1 MFEYYIRQKQP
12 RNYMA
17 NKRKMFG
24 GMINGMLGGNGTMK
38 MVIIAMLILFIVVG
52 IIVYYQYNRTVLD
65 NKNSNIANANG
76 NANGNSNTSKSGMT
90 GSSDTYDE
98 GTLEVMFFNVDW
110 CAHCVK
116 AKPDW
121 QTFVQKYDQQTFH
134 GYKVNCV
141 GGDKGVNCTKSDD
154 ENVKKS
160 VTKYNIQH
168 YPTLIFI
175 QNGSQV
181 EFDARINTQNLDDFM
196 TKL

>member
-1 MFEYYIRQKQP
+1 
-12 RNYMA
+12 MA

-24 GMINGMLGGNGTMK
+24 GMLNGMLGGNGTMK
-38 MVIIAMLILFIVVG
+38 MVIIALLILFVVVG

-65 NKNSNIANANG
+65 NKNSDIANANG
-76 NANGNSNTSKSGMT
+76 NANANGKSNTGKSGMT
-90 GSSDTYDE
+90 GSSDTYEE

-121 QTFVQKYDQQTFH
+121 QTFVQKYDQQNFH

-141 GGDKGVNCTKSDD
+141 GGEKGVNCTKSDD
-154 ENVKKS
+154 EDVKKAIA
-160 VTKYNIQH
+160 KYNIQH
-168 YPTLIFI
+168 YPTLIFV

-196 TKL
+196 NKL